1 MALQCRDKRNKS
13 KPKTTFAKNFEP
25 MSKRAAGPTAGSA
38 AKKARAPSTPGL
50 PALKKELDML
60 DKKQLL
66 EMLLELAKEA
76 GVEAVRKLAP
86 PADLGKIIKELNQK
100 VNAVSTAMG
109 RYSNGDAFCWKK
121 AKGKNGSA
129 RTALVAAAN
138 KFRSTKNWPVAHDF
152 AVRALKVAEGL
163 PEFRE
168 ESCNEGRNKAIGA
181 LEKLRDDAAA
191 HL

>member
-1 MALQCRDKRNKS
+1 
-13 KPKTTFAKNFEP
+13 

-138 KFRSTKNWPVAHDF
+138 KFRSTREDTKMKRTKATNHSNLHLRLVSH
-152 AVRALKVAEGL
+152 AVTLHFLAK
-163 PEFRE
+163 
-168 ESCNEGRNKAIGA
+168 
-181 LEKLRDDAAA
+181 EKLQ
-191 HL
+191 LQF